1 MPDCFISYSNKDN
14 KLADFIYSELNR
26 LGVTSFKASASL
38 LPGQQWSTEILNNLR
53 NSNWVIVLASREAC
67 KSAFVN
73 QEIGGTLLF
82 SKKLVPII
90 WDIAPEELP
99 GWMNNI
105 QALDL
110 KGSTMFN
117 LKNHVAAIANRI
129 KQEKAQGMLIVGTI
143 LLSLFILGNE

>member
-1 MPDCFISYSNKDN
+1 MLS
-14 KLADFIYSELNR
+14 
-26 LGVTSFKASASL
+26 
-38 LPGQQWSTEILNNLR
+38 
-53 NSNWVIVLASREAC
+53 
-67 KSAFVN
+67 
-73 QEIGGTLLF
+73 